1 MKGERDT
8 LPAIPHIRIAITCR
22 IVDGLHNLSYLVQ
35 RQLRPNSNV
44 PSTGTCARSVDW
56 P

>member
-22 IVDGLHNLSYLVQ
+22 IDDGLHNLCMYKLGSTTQFL
-35 RQLRPNSNV
+35 NV
-44 PSTGTCARSVDW
+44 GRHRD
-56 P
+56 